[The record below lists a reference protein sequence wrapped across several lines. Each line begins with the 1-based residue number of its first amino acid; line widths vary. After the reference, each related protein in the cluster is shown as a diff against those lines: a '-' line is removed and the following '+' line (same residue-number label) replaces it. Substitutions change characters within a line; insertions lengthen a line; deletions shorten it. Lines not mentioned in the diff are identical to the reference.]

1 MDQDIQNNLEALV
14 NIADWFDHQEQIDL
28 QKSLAKIKEATSLI
42 KSLKQQLQDTE
53 NEFEEIKKELIKND

>member
-1 MDQDIQNNLEALV
+1 MDQDIQNKLTQLA
-14 NIADWFDHQEQIDL
+14 NIADWFDHQEQVDL
-28 QKSLAKIKEATSLI
+28 QKSLAKVKEATGLI